1 MTTDGYGV
9 SFGGSGHAAE
19 RELTVAPCC
28 EYYFNF
34 LKSIG
39 PRWDISLV
47 QEVNKLREVNRD
59 GKGRVWCTHGQPPGG
74 GLCGG
79 LGPGGAL
86 TSPPGHQRPGWQSP
100 VSRGVGC
107 GLWEVLGEKGEHLQ
121 ASARGASVSG
131 CRHS

>member
-59 GKGRVWCTHGQPPGG
+59 GKGGLVHTRAATGG
-74 GLCGG
+74 WAVRRARAGRR
-79 LGPGGAL
+79 A
-86 TSPPGHQRPGWQSP
+86 HQSP
-100 VSRGVGC
+100 GAPAAGLAESRQPGC
-107 GLWEVLGEKGEHLQ
+107 GVWEVLGEKGEHLQ

-131 CRHS
+131 WRCS